1 MRLHVDKDADA
12 LYLRLDDSKII
23 ESEEVSP
30 GVVLDFNEDNQVV
43 GIEML
48 RLSKRAP
55 MLDTSKLLFETAL
68 ESTSESMIVREK
80 PPGKYN

>member
-1 MRLHVDKDADA
+1 MKLHIDTEADA

-43 GIEML
+43 GIEL
-48 RLSKRAP
+48 LHLSRRSP
-55 MLDTSKLLFETAL
+55 QLNFQELQYQTT
-68 ESTSESMIVREK
+68 
-80 PPGKYN
+80 